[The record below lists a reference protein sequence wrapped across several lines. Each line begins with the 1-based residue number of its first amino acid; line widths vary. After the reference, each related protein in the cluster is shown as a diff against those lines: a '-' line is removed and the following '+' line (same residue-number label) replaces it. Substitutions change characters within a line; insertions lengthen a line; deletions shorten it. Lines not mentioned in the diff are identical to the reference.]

1 MKAQSKRDLTV
12 LVSGMMLAASVAT
25 LVWPIISRADTP
37 LHKAGRGL
45 AAMTTPFLEI
55 PGNIKVT
62 TEREGAPAGW
72 TEGFAMGLGM
82 TLIRPVVGVY
92 ELLSAPFPAPSNYKP
107 ILKPEYPWSYFG
119 SGSEGETPGIAD
131 HRVRGRTY

>member
-1 MKAQSKRDLTV
+1 MKIQRNAVLTALVSAV
-12 LVSGMMLAASVAT
+12 LVAGWSPVA
-25 LVWPIISRADTP
+25 RAYTEHGGPDFDRGSA

-45 AAMTTPFLEI
+45 AAITTPFLEI

-62 TEREGAPAGW
+62 TEEHGAPAGW

-82 TLIRPVVGVY
+82 TIIRPVVGVY
-92 ELLSAPFPAPSNYKP
+92 ELITAPFPAPEDYKP

-119 SGSEGETPGIAD
+119 SGDRSGLAW
-131 HRVRGRTY
+131 RR

>member
-1 MKAQSKRDLTV
+1 MKLQRNAAIVV
-12 LVSGMMLAASVAT
+12 LVSSVLVLAWSA
-25 LVWPIISRADTP
+25 ISHADTP

-55 PGNIKVT
+55 PGNIKTT
-62 TEREGAPAGW
+62 TERDGAPAGW

-82 TLIRPVVGVY
+82 TVIRPVVGVY
-92 ELLSAPFPAPSNYKP
+92 ELITAPIPAPANYRP

-119 SGSEGETPGIAD
+119 SGERS
-131 HRVRGRTY
+131 GRSGVARR

>member
-1 MKAQSKRDLTV
+1 MKIRHNVAGTAVISAM
-12 LVSGMMLAASVAT
+12 LVAS
-25 LVWPIISRADTP
+25 WPALSQASPEFQRGSA

-45 AAMTTPFLEI
+45 AAITTPFLEI

-62 TEREGAPAGW
+62 TEEHGAPAGW

-82 TLIRPVVGVY
+82 TVVRPVVGVY
-92 ELLSAPFPAPSNYKP
+92 ELITAPFPAPEGYRP

-119 SGSEGETPGIAD
+119 SGDRSGIA
-131 HRVRGRTY
+131 HR

>member
-1 MKAQSKRDLTV
+1 MTTQIKRNLGV
-12 LVSGMMLAASVAT
+12 LASALMIALSVG
-25 LVWPIISRADTP
+25 LMFWPVISRADTP

-72 TEGFAMGLGM
+72 TEGFAKGLGM
-82 TLIRPVVGVY
+82 TLIRPAIGVY
-92 ELLSAPFPAPSNYKP
+92 ELVTAPIPAPPNYEP
-107 ILKPEYPWSYFG
+107 ILEPEYPWSYFG
-119 SGSEGETPGIAD
+119 SGQGGKDPGLA
-131 HRVRGRTY
+131 HR